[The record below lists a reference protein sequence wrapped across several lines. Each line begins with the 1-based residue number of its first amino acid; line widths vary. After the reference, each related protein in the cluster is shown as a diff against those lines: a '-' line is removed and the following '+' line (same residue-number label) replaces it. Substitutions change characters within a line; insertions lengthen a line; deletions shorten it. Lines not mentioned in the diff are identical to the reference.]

1 MSSQQRYAERGA
13 VDPDFVNIEVDVVKE
28 PAELFKGQPVGLPLP
43 NRLGKEDPGLEVDDE
58 LKAENNEPS
67 DADLVLSARK
77 VSMLSIFISL
87 VLAILGF
94 SIGLSENVLSV
105 LGFGM
110 ESTLDGISSALVMWR
125 FKTPKQRQFRDAEA
139 AAIAKEARDARR
151 ERNSAVGIGATFV
164 VSAVVLCG
172 SSVWKLFG
180 WDPSTPEHMQEE
192 HSGAIYTSLLA
203 WPSAVWKPVKDL
215 LAELENLVGLGDVKD
230 QMKEIVAQVDFN
242 LQRANLKLPD
252 IGGQS
257 LHMAFLGNPGT
268 GKTVVARMVGELLV
282 AMGAIRSNV
291 TKEDFDLVSEVSRP
305 DLVGEH
311 SGATA
316 LKVTKAFDDA
326 DGGVLFIDEAY
337 SIVQGDSDSF
347 GREAVD
353 TIIKL
358 MEDRRDRIIVILA
371 GYQKEMSDFV
381 AANPGFKSR
390 IAFSF
395 NFPDYTCPEL
405 VKIADRLMKKK
416 KNVAL
421 TSDGP
426 TCESKNPP
434 DSCRWLKNA
443 IRLQTG
449 CCETTHC
456 GKEENRANGN
466 GRTVRNILDA
476 SYRKMSSRVLTSF
489 TPQLLQEYD

>member
-1 MSSQQRYAERGA
+1 M
-13 VDPDFVNIEVDVVKE
+13 IC
-28 PAELFKGQPVGLPLP
+28 LTFKGWTPWTLRVCVLMALWSFG
-43 NRLGKEDPGLEVDDE
+43 NASRSLGKGRTDQEE
-58 LKAENNEPS
+58 LSQLTPLHKEFNPKA
-67 DADLVLSARK
+67 
-77 VSMLSIFISL
+77 
-87 VLAILGF
+87 
-94 SIGLSENVLSV
+94 
-105 LGFGM
+105 
-110 ESTLDGISSALVMWR
+110 TSALCVLC
-125 FKTPKQRQFRDAEA
+125 KTKDSCSQRGLTCLECPICQSFMSTITEEAKSSGCPSSCNKQLCAPLKEICGDRCPKLC
-139 AAIAKEARDARR
+139 ARDLGKKKK
-151 ERNSAVGIGATFV
+151 S
-164 VSAVVLCG
+164 
-172 SSVWKLFG
+172 KKK
-180 WDPSTPEHMQEE
+180 
-192 HSGAIYTSLLA
+192 
-203 WPSAVWKPVKDL
+203 VWKPVKDL
-215 LAELENLVGLGDVKD
+215 LAELESLVGLGDVKD
-230 QMKEIVAQVDFN
+230 QMKEIIAQVDFN

-268 GKTVVARMVGELLV
+268 GKTVVARIVGELLV

-291 TKEDFDLVSEVSRP
+291 TESEDRDLVSEVSRP

-337 SIVQGDSDSF
+337 SIVQGDRDSF

-416 KNVAL
+416 NVAL
-421 TSDGP
+421 TSDGS

-434 DSCRWLKNA
+434 DSCPWLKNA

-449 CCETTHC
+449 CCETTRC
-456 GKEENRANGN
+456 GKQENRANGN
-466 GRTVRNILDA
+466 GRTVRNILEA